1 MATLMLGESTDTI
14 EMDMFTLQMAI
25 FKWYIYMKQDLD
37 HQGWKNVRAMRAPL
51 SDRLE
56 VCG

>member
-37 HQGWKNVRAMRAPL
+37 HQGWKKKCERASAAHR
-51 SDRLE
+51 
-56 VCG
+56 